1 MKQVKIQVPSLVE
14 NIRVV
19 ESFIDNSKETFHIE
33 DDIYGNIMVAVTE
46 AVNNAIRHGNKF
58 DKDKNVYLSLYVNND
73 RVKFEV
79 EDEGE
84 GFDFDNLLDPTAP
97 ENLENPGGR
106 GIFLI
111 RHLADEVEF
120 NKEGRNVQLT
130 FLLTP
135 AADTT
140 DAASDSDIVSSES
153 AA

>member
-1 MKQVKIQVPSLVE
+1 MKQVKIQIPSLVE

-19 ESFIDNSKETFHIE
+19 ESFIDNSKDTFHID

-58 DKDKNVYLSLYVNND
+58 DKDKNVFLSLFVEPD
-73 RVKFEV
+73 RVKFEI
-79 EDEGE
+79 EDEGT
-84 GFDFDNLLDPTAP
+84 GFDYTNLSDPTAP

-120 NKEGRNVQLT
+120 QKDGRHVQLT
-130 FLLTP
+130 FMLPTP
-135 AADTT
+135 ATEAEQTSTINGAETT
-140 DAASDSDIVSSES
+140 AH
-153 AA
+153 